1 RLSNRCCAAQ
11 AGAGVNDDHP
21 ISDSCQH
28 RDTDSQRNHHKA
40 RGMSSKTT
48 LSGWAAEY
56 SRRRPGLGSAMAAM
70 VVAAAWLYLAL
81 NSHGSESNR
90 LLAIG
95 IGDGIG
101 WFMILN
107 A

>member
-1 RLSNRCCAAQ
+1 
-11 AGAGVNDDHP
+11 
-21 ISDSCQH
+21 
-28 RDTDSQRNHHKA
+28 
-40 RGMSSKTT
+40 
-48 LSGWAAEY
+48 
-56 SRRRPGLGSAMAAM
+56 MAAM

-81 NSHGSESNR
+81 KSHGSESNR
-90 LLAIG
+90 LLEIG